1 MEPDDIKKLIE
12 AGLPGSEAMVSG
24 DGSHFEAIVVSAAF
38 EGLSMVKE
46 QQLVYGTLGDRITS
60 GTIHALSIKAYTPQ
74 EWETQRKLKV
84 SS

>member
-1 MEPDDIKKLIE
+1 MEPNEIKNLIE
-12 AGLPGSEAMVSG
+12 TGLPGSEAMVSG
-24 DGSHFEAIVVSAAF
+24 DGSHFEAIVVSGAF

-60 GTIHALSIKAYTPQ
+60 GAIHALSIKAYPPQ
-74 EWETQRKLKV
+74 EWETQRKLTV

>member
-1 MEPDDIKKLIE
+1 MEPNEIKTLIE
-12 AGLPGSEAMVSG
+12 TGLPGSEAMVSG
-24 DGSHFEAIVVSAAF
+24 DGSHFEAIVVSSAF

-60 GTIHALSIKAYTPQ
+60 GAIHALSIKAYTPQ
-74 EWETQRKLKV
+74 EWETQRKLTI

>member
-1 MEPDDIKKLIE
+1 MEPNEIKNLIE
-12 AGLPGSEAMVSG
+12 TGLPSSEAMVSG
-24 DGSHFEAIVVSAAF
+24 DGSHFEAIVVSGAF

-60 GTIHALSIKAYTPQ
+60 GAIHALSIKAYTPQ
-74 EWETQRKLKV
+74 EWETPRKLTV